1 MKHEKTSRF
10 SEAIMTERETIRLQ
24 GLKAGSDEIEVAQQ
38 QIVVPSEPS
47 RAGVSVTTAHLAVTG
62 GGGGLIA
69 YLANTFVESQQWKS
83 LLIVAAPSIGIAL
96 TKIWSFLVA
105 EVTMWWKS
113 SKEERKRLELLKKA
127 KQGLA
132 EAKTQLAD
140 IEADGQATADHKKL
154 ARDRVQAFE
163 RAVLALNA
171 AGIVVID

>member
-1 MKHEKTSRF
+1 M
-10 SEAIMTERETIRLQ
+10 
-24 GLKAGSDEIEVAQQ
+24 
-38 QIVVPSEPS
+38 PSEPLRGS
-47 RAGVSVTTAHLAVTG
+47 VAVTTTAQLAVVMG

-83 LLIVAAPSIGIAL
+83 LLIVAAPSIGIVL
-96 TKIWSFLVA
+96 TKIWTFLVA
-105 EVTMWWKS
+105 EVTIWWKS

-154 ARDRVQAFE
+154 ARDRVQALE